1 MQRLQKII
9 TSIPFQRCVNK
20 KALSACFGW
29 LANRRLPHHFLLRL
43 IDAFVHSFSIDLSEF
58 DFKRDSVRTFNEFF
72 TRKLKP
78 GSRACGGEICAPA
91 DGFVSSIGAV
101 GQNRLFQVKGKTYHL
116 KDLLNDQPSF
126 QNGSFLSIYL
136 SLADYHRVHLPFD
149 ATLLSIRRIPGT
161 LYSLSPKTLEKIDR
175 VYCRNERVVLEGVCA
190 FGRFYLLLVGAI
202 VVGKIEINPDCA
214 LNRPLKQGMEV
225 GSFQMGSSVLLVLE
239 SEKLSHLADNLEHL
253 KMGDTLC

>member
-1 MQRLQKII
+1 MQRLQKFI
-9 TSIPFQRCVNK
+9 TSVPFQRSVNK

-29 LANRRLPHHFLLRL
+29 LANRQLPRRFLLRM

-58 DFKRDSVRTFNEFF
+58 ELNRNSVATFNEFF

-78 GSRACGGEICAPA
+78 GARGLKGAICSPA
-91 DGFVSSIGAV
+91 DGSVSSFGLV
-101 GQNRLFQVKGKTYHL
+101 RQNQLFQVKGKTY
-116 KDLLNDQPSF
+116 LLNDLLKQKPDF

-149 ATLLSIRRIPGT
+149 ATLTAIRKIPGT

-202 VVGKIEINPDCA
+202 VVGKIEINPDCT
-214 LNRPLKQGMEV
+214 LNTPLKQGMEV

-239 SEKLSHLADNLEHL
+239 TEQLSHLPDNIEHL
-253 KMGDTLC
+253 KMGDALC

>member
-9 TSIPFQRCVNK
+9 TSVPFQRCINK

-29 LANRRLPHHFLLRL
+29 LANRQLPRNLLLWL

-58 DFKRDSVRTFNEFF
+58 EFERDAVRTFNEFF

-78 GSRACGGEICAPA
+78 GARVLNGSIGAPA
-91 DGFVSSIGAV
+91 DGFVSSFGLV
-101 GQNRLFQVKGKTYHL
+101 RNHQLFQIKGKPYLL
-116 KDLLNDQPSF
+116 KDLLKDQPSF

-149 ATLLSIRRIPGT
+149 ATITSIRKIPGT
-161 LYSLSPKTLEKIDR
+161 LYSLSAKTLEKIDR

-202 VVGKIEINPDCA
+202 VVGKIELNPDCV
-214 LNRPLKQGMEV
+214 LNVPLKQGTEIGHFKL
-225 GSFQMGSSVLLVLE
+225 GSTVVLILE
-239 SEKLSHLADNLEHL
+239 SDQLSQLPDCIEHL
-253 KMGDTLC
+253 KMGDSLC